1 MNSTLLSRRRAVMGS
16 WGGTDDMETRESQK
30 ILDKPSELTRRE
42 QALIEFIR
50 TQVQFGAVTIIVQDS
65 QPIRIETGIRSV
77 KLG

>member
-1 MNSTLLSRRRAVMGS
+1 
-16 WGGTDDMETRESQK
+16 METRESQK

-50 TQVQFGAVTIIVQDS
+50 KQVQFGTVTIFVQDS
-65 QPIRIETGIRSV
+65 QPMRVETGIRSV

>member
-1 MNSTLLSRRRAVMGS
+1 MGS

-42 QALIEFIR
+42 QALIEYIR
-50 TQVQFGAVTIIVQDS
+50 TQMQFGTVTVFVQES
-65 QPIRIETGIRSV
+65 QPVRIETAIKSV

>member
-1 MNSTLLSRRRAVMGS
+1 
-16 WGGTDDMETRESQK
+16 METRESQK

-50 TQVQFGAVTIIVQDS
+50 KQVQFGTVTILVQDS

>member
-1 MNSTLLSRRRAVMGS
+1 MGS

-50 TQVQFGAVTIIVQDS
+50 KQVQFGTVTILVQDS

>member
-1 MNSTLLSRRRAVMGS
+1 
-16 WGGTDDMETRESQK
+16 METRESQK

-50 TQVQFGAVTIIVQDS
+50 KQVQFGTVTIFVQDS